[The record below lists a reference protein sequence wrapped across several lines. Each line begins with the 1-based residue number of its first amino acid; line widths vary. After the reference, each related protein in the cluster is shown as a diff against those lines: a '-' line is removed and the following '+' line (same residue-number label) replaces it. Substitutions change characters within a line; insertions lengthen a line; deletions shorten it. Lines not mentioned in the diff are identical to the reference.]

1 MNKQTLAL
9 IILVLLWLFFLIV
22 IIQHESLQ
30 VSENSVYLNYL
41 SRSKTT
47 LKSKEPWFALLTS
60 MKFQRHMWHP
70 RVFFWLLFTS
80 SLSMSHHWFYLAYQL
95 LTLKIL
101 WTSRKK
107 TQNIFFILLK
117 SLKFIQVLL
126 IASDSIITEQQQKKK
141 QTEKIKLVLF

>member
-9 IILVLLWLFFLIV
+9 IVLVLLWLFFLIV

-41 SRSKTT
+41 SRGKTT
-47 LKSKEPWFALLTS
+47 LWSKEPGLTCS
-60 MKFQRHMWHP
+60 QVRNFKGICDTPGCF
-70 RVFFWLLFTS
+70 LG
-80 SLSMSHHWFYLAYQL
+80 FYLPVHSPWVTTGFIWPISCLHWKSCGQAG
-95 LTLKIL
+95 
-101 WTSRKK
+101 KK

-126 IASDSIITEQQQKKK
+126 IASDSIITEQQQQKKK
-141 QTEKIKLVLF
+141 KKTTQER